1 MTHKFRN
8 RQMHFTFASSF
19 FFLATDFHLAF
30 PCIFKFEKVF
40 FNGFLLFLIDNELKV
55 IVDDFLGED
64 GLFLL
69 SLENFFDSLDDGNQF
84 P

>member
-1 MTHKFRN
+1 
-8 RQMHFTFASSF
+8 MHFTFASSF
-19 FFLATDFHLAF
+19 VFLTTVFNLAL
-30 PCIFKFEKVF
+30 PCIFKFKKVF
-40 FNGFLLFLIDNELKV
+40 FNGFLLFLIDDELKI

-69 SLENFFDSLDDGNQF
+69 SLEDLFDSLDDGNQF